1 MFGTGKQFL
10 SLNEGKRNGG
20 NCYSVLTPTRC
31 GPEPPRTRTART
43 QGSRRAAGQWR
54 APSCG
59 RPGGQKCIPLPGGMG
74 CGGPGASA
82 WNLGNRGN
90 GSTGDNKHGMEFQRL
105 QQGLGMGKLGKVLFF
120 TQGWEEA
127 QGRSCSDPSKAPYP
141 VSQWSHREPD
151 LPEPLF
157 SLYSFQVFIAHCI
170 PSRIPWGL
178 KPLLGYLGA

>member
-1 MFGTGKQFL
+1 MQGIVMLCLPQPDAAQNHLGHAQHTRRGRARL
-10 SLNEGKRNGG
+10 RANGE
-20 NCYSVLTPTRC
+20 L
-31 GPEPPRTRTART
+31 PPA
-43 QGSRRAAGQWR
+43 GS
-54 APSCG
+54 
-59 RPGGQKCIPLPGGMG
+59 PGGQKCIPLPRRLGGMG
-74 CGGPGASA
+74 CGRPGASA

-90 GSTGDNKHGMEFQRL
+90 GSAGDNKHGMEFQHL
-105 QQGLGMGKLGKVLFF
+105 QPGLGMGKFGKVLFF

-141 VSQWSHREPD
+141 ASQWSHREPD

-157 SLYSFQVFIAHCI
+157 SLYSFHAFIAHCI